1 MSTDY
6 TVSSLPTLAFN
17 APAPLSWE
25 KFCEI
30 AGLQATQPELQ
41 AAQPELQAAQPEL
54 QAAQPELQAA
64 QPELQAFTAWSDL
77 ETQLRNAVA
86 EARGGER
93 FKRPTTGCSL
103 YWKNRVLACFQEKDV
118 AKRDELLDRVW
129 WDAAGELTPP
139 SEPLGKGALAT
150 YAIRLKIALKRS
162 KISKDAGNAS
172 FDRLTAETK
181 R

>member
-6 TVSSLPTLAFN
+6 IVSSLPTLAFN

-25 KFCEI
+25 RFTET
-30 AGLQATQPELQ
+30 AGGATFLSPLMK
-41 AAQPELQAAQPEL
+41 
-54 QAAQPELQAA
+54 
-64 QPELQAFTAWSDL
+64 AFNDL
-77 ETQLRNAVA
+77 EIQLRNAVA

-93 FKRPTTGCSL
+93 FKRPADGCSL

-162 KISKDAGNAS
+162 KISTEAGNAS
-172 FDRLTAETK
+172 FDRLTAET
-181 R
+181 RRSC

>member
-6 TVSSLPTLAFN
+6 IVASLPSLGFGAS
-17 APAPLSWE
+17 APLSWE

-30 AGLQATQPELQ
+30 AGQDVVPDRWT
-41 AAQPELQAAQPEL
+41 
-54 QAAQPELQAA
+54 
-64 QPELQAFTAWSDL
+64 DL
-77 ETQLRNAVA
+77 EAQLRNAMA
-86 EARGGER
+86 EARGGEKYR
-93 FKRPTTGCSL
+93 RAVSGCSL

-118 AKRDELLDRVW
+118 LKRDELLDRVW

-139 SEPLGKGALAT
+139 AEPLGAGALAT
-150 YAIRLKIALKRS
+150 YAIRLKIALKRAR
-162 KISKDAGNAS
+162 ISQTAGSEA

>member
-6 TVSSLPTLAFN
+6 IVASLPTLAFN

-25 KFCEI
+25 RFCESC
-30 AGLQATQPELQ
+30 GGEELVLRSLGEGGW
-41 AAQPELQAAQPEL
+41 A
-54 QAAQPELQAA
+54 
-64 QPELQAFTAWSDL
+64 DL
-77 ETQLRNAVA
+77 ETQLRNAMA

-93 FKRPTTGCSL
+93 FKRPADGCSL

-150 YAIRLKIALKRS
+150 YAIRLKIALKRTM
-162 KISKDAGNAS
+162 ISKDTGNAA

>member
-6 TVSSLPTLAFN
+6 IVSSLPTLAFN

-41 AAQPELQAAQPEL
+41 A
-54 QAAQPELQAA
+54 
-64 QPELQAFTAWSDL
+64 FTAWSDL

-93 FKRPTTGCSL
+93 FKRPADGCSL

-129 WDAAGELTPP
+129 WDAAGELTPS

>member
-6 TVSSLPTLAFN
+6 IVSSLPTLAFN

-25 KFCEI
+25 DFLSRGGIVSAPHAK
-30 AGLQATQPELQ
+30 
-41 AAQPELQAAQPEL
+41 
-54 QAAQPELQAA
+54 
-64 QPELQAFTAWSDL
+64 AWSDL
-77 ETQLRNAVA
+77 ETQLRNAMA

-93 FKRPTTGCSL
+93 FKRPADGCSL
-103 YWKNRVLACFQEKDV
+103 YWKNRVLASFQEKDV

-150 YAIRLKIALKRS
+150 YAIRLKIALKRTM
-162 KISKDAGNAS
+162 ISKDTGNAA

-181 R
+181 RCC

>member
-6 TVSSLPTLAFN
+6 IVSSLPTLVFN
-17 APAPLSWE
+17 APAPLTWE
-25 KFCEI
+25 AF
-30 AGLQATQPELQ
+30 ATRGGIVS
-41 AAQPELQAAQPEL
+41 AAQKRE
-54 QAAQPELQAA
+54 
-64 QPELQAFTAWSDL
+64 WRDL

-93 FKRPTTGCSL
+93 FKRPADGCSL

-150 YAIRLKIALKRS
+150 YAIRLKIALKRTA
-162 KISKDAGNAS
+162 ISKESGNAA

-181 R
+181 GVL